1 MSFLEL
7 YIPMLAAFVS
17 GAIIL
22 ETLSY
27 GLGKFIALRQEKKFK
42 ALEKKLLEMQE
53 RGEEPTPEMMAEL
66 MPYLYQTQPVTMP
79 ALPSP
84 KAGSGHSTG
93 HYL

>member
-17 GAIIL
+17 SVIIL

-27 GLGKFIALRQEKKFK
+27 GLGKFMIHRQEKKFK
-42 ALEKKLLEMQE
+42 DLEKKLLEMQQ

-66 MPYLYQTQPVTMP
+66 MPYLYQTQSGGMP

-84 KAGSGHSTG
+84 KTGSGHSTG